1 MAKIMTFGYNSV
13 IIKAFRAVNQSNIF
27 SHARNLLYELESKRK
42 LAPDRHLVF
51 IVHSLGGIIV
61 KEALRRSEVDPDP
74 KINKIF
80 SSTTGIFF
88 FGTPH
93 RGSKDWASFGEGITR
108 IASLLLGPDSNDK
121 IIHALLPSGPELDL
135 CRESFITQWMQ
146 HKDRLTVRT
155 FQESKAVTGRA
166 GKLNGT
172 DYMKRIPLPSI
183 IRLAKQD
190 SSTLQDITK
199 ESLEW
204 FFDSPEFKSWI
215 STDDSTFLWLHG
227 PFGDGKTVVAMYT
240 RQYLSKSKG
249 YSQERDVASIFC
261 SQGETEIGMVMSLAS
276 QLSHRIDRANAEQN
290 KFALP
295 EFSKDHSERAD
306 LTREVWE
313 LLEALIIL
321 LPGHEVVFILDGIDE
336 AGPNT
341 RFEFLHS
348 LRYLEKKT
356 RDKAIIRILI
366 SSRDFPD
373 IRGALDHYSSIE
385 RGKEWKECLST
396 LRFEEWNARENKI
409 SNAQEG
415 GTWLS
420 SSKDYN
426 EWLASPGSD
435 MLWIAGKPGSGKSTL
450 VKLIVKNLQAKH
462 SDRISQITDTH
473 DSSPRYF
480 SFLEEK
486 ETIFASFYYSF
497 RGGYTEMSHELM
509 LRSIAYQIFRQNN
522 RLFALI
528 RDRFRELKTERR
540 LWRYQDLKS
549 ILESLHDAPFQLRV
563 FITVDGM
570 DESDNALRYDV
581 LEFLSTLSAS
591 KNLCIVKVLIASRP
605 ENDIRPWMSRAR
617 HLFLQEKNHE
627 DIRKIVKSGIKK
639 LEEFR
644 RSTLDDGIAPPE
656 PQDQNEI
663 FAAVETY
670 ILANSRGVFLW
681 VVLVLR
687 ELEILIRLGGYCL
700 EDIDDRVRSL
710 PKELGGSESF
720 YAVMVERLVKQ
731 ANVIEGYE
739 ARGRRIFAWVT
750 FSTRPLEVLELRD
763 ALAVRPEHM
772 EEANLATFDLDRA
785 RPMDLER
792 GLSTSC
798 GGFIELKKTDPYIEL
813 PLRKLVQLIHQTA
826 REFLL
831 GKDRLAQPYDMDENF
846 GDTEIAASKGQT
858 RAIETLLILGASA
871 SKALYTASY
880 GGHERAV
887 TMLLAAGA
895 DVNIQ
900 GGEYGNALQ
909 AASAAGHTEVVH
921 ILLSGGADI
930 NAQGGEYGNALQAA
944 SANGHENVVLVL
956 LQRGADINAQG
967 GQYGNA
973 LQAASKAGHEMVVQ
987 ILNHA
992 ADINAQEGDLPRY
1005 AVGSPYVRWVEK
1017 LRPNPTQ

>member
-1 MAKIMTFGYNSV
+1 
-13 IIKAFRAVNQSNIF
+13 
-27 SHARNLLYELESKRK
+27 
-42 LAPDRHLVF
+42 
-51 IVHSLGGIIV
+51 
-61 KEALRRSEVDPDP
+61 
-74 KINKIF
+74 
-80 SSTTGIFF
+80 
-88 FGTPH
+88 
-93 RGSKDWASFGEGITR
+93 
-108 IASLLLGPDSNDK
+108 
-121 IIHALLPSGPELDL
+121 
-135 CRESFITQWMQ
+135 
-146 HKDRLTVRT
+146 
-155 FQESKAVTGRA
+155 
-166 GKLNGT
+166 
-172 DYMKRIPLPSI
+172 
-183 IRLAKQD
+183 
-190 SSTLQDITK
+190 
-199 ESLEW
+199 
-204 FFDSPEFKSWI
+204 
-215 STDDSTFLWLHG
+215 
-227 PFGDGKTVVAMYT
+227 
-240 RQYLSKSKG
+240 
-249 YSQERDVASIFC
+249 
-261 SQGETEIGMVMSLAS
+261 MSLAS

-385 RGKEWKECLST
+385 RGKEWK
-396 LRFEEWNARENKI
+396 
-409 SNAQEG
+409 
-415 GTWLS
+415 
-420 SSKDYN
+420 
-426 EWLASPGSD
+426 
-435 MLWIAGKPGSGKSTL
+435 
-450 VKLIVKNLQAKH
+450 
-462 SDRISQITDTH
+462 DTH

-846 GDTEIAASKGQT
+846 GDTEIAGTCCRYIRLAFMAAIAQNEAATTFSLAGKLAEHLSNWHLLPYALRNLATHLNHLGFKNPETLAEFEKFITEVKGKPTSYSSLLISRWVQSQSWLKTLCIPTEPDAARECLDSTLIHAASKGQT